1 MRNPFPFR
9 ARRRSELALAAA
21 ALLAWTGC
29 GDKSLTDV
37 RPDGSAPATDGA
49 RPGDGRDAAVQF
61 DRNAYDL
68 LFLIDDS
75 SSMAVV
81 QQKLLAQLPTFM
93 QVLQALPGGLPSV
106 HIAVVSSDLGA
117 PSDTSIGCSAAG
129 DQGVFF
135 SRPQGTCT
143 ATTLTPGSTFITDDL
158 AGETKNFSL
167 PDPAGLG
174 TVFQCV
180 GLLGTAG
187 CGFGHQLASIDRAL
201 GADGL
206 GPSPLMDQGFLR
218 EGAYLGIVIVSN
230 QDDCS
235 APAGS
240 PLFSLNGG
248 SSDLANAL
256 GPLTHFRCN
265 QAGHLCQ
272 DTNPGS
278 TDTTTFASPP
288 LYPPSWHDGTADAPT
303 LSLAN
308 CESNDGAAAGLTPVS
323 KFVTDIKALKPD
335 PLSQIFVS
343 AVTGVI
349 GGASPELTPVPYSV
363 QWLPGPGSASNELWP
378 QIEHVCGPAGPGTA
392 PGAQITTDGSFA
404 DPAVRIVQ
412 FVRSFGNN
420 GVLASVCDDNYATA
434 MTAIASR
441 ISF

>member
-1 MRNPFPFR
+1 MKTPSRSR
-9 ARRRSELALAAA
+9 ARRRSELALAAT

-37 RPDGSAPATDGA
+37 RPDGSVPATDGSRGEA
-49 RPGDGRDAAVQF
+49 GDGRDAAVQSN
-61 DRNAYDL
+61 RNEYDL

-106 HIAVVSSDLGA
+106 HIAVVSSDMGA

-143 ATTLTPGSTFITDDL
+143 ATTLTAGSTFITDDVT
-158 AGETKNFSL
+158 GNSKNFTA
-167 PDPAGLG
+167 PDPAGLPS
-174 TVFQCV
+174 VFQCI

-240 PLFSLNGG
+240 PRYSLNGG
-248 SSDLANAL
+248 SSDLGNPL
-256 GPLTHFRCN
+256 GPLTHYRCN
-265 QAGHLCQ
+265 LAGHLCQ
-272 DTNPGS
+272 DLNSGS
-278 TDTTTFASPP
+278 TDMTKFASPP
-288 LYPPSWHDGTADAPT
+288 LNPPSWHDGTADAPT
-303 LSLAN
+303 LTLSN
-308 CESNDGAAAGLTPVS
+308 CESNDDSSSGLTPVS
-323 KFVTDIKALKPD
+323 KFITDIKALKPD
-335 PLSQIFVS
+335 PANQILVS
-343 AVTGVI
+343 AITGVN
-349 GGASPELTPVPYSV
+349 GTDPSTLTSTPYTIA
-363 QWLPGPGSASNELWP
+363 WLPGAGSASNELWP
-378 QIEHVCGPAGPGTA
+378 QIAHACGPAGPGTA
-392 PGAQITTDGSFA
+392 PGGHITTDGSFA
-404 DPAVRIVQ
+404 DPAVRIAQ
-412 FVRSFGNN
+412 FVRAFGSN
-420 GVLASVCDDNYATA
+420 GVLTSACDDNYASA
-434 MTAIASR
+434 MAAIAAR
-441 ISF
+441 I